1 MARPKKQ
8 TSDRREQWIKARVSP
23 AEHADI
29 LTRAARARVS
39 PSEFVRQSALAIPGA
54 SPADAPVAVAEEA
67 AQADFELIDQLRRVG
82 VNLNQL
88 TRVANQT
95 GFMPD
100 GLEETLARV
109 DRLLDR
115 MIEP

>member
-1 MARPKKQ
+1 MARPKKP

-29 LTRAARARVS
+29 LTRAARARLS
-39 PSEFVRQSALAIPGA
+39 PSEFLRNSAL
-54 SPADAPVAVAEEA
+54 SSQVVVAEEA
-67 AQADFELIDQLRRVG
+67 AGADFETIDQLRRVG

-88 TRVANQT
+88 TRVANKT
-95 GFMPD
+95 GYMPD
-100 GLEETLARV
+100 GLEEALAKV

>member
-1 MARPKKQ
+1 MARPKKH
-8 TSDRREQWIKARVSP
+8 SGDRREQWIKARVSP

-39 PSEFVRQSALAIPGA
+39 PSEFLRSSALA
-54 SPADAPVAVAEEA
+54 SPASVQVVVAEEA
-67 AQADFELIDQLRRVG
+67 AQADFELTDQLRRIG

-95 GFMPD
+95 GYMPD
-100 GLEETLARV
+100 GLEEALAKV

>member
-8 TSDRREQWIKARVSP
+8 TADRREQWIKARVSP

-29 LTRAARARVS
+29 LTRAARARLS
-39 PSEFVRQSALAIPGA
+39 PSEFLRNSALA
-54 SPADAPVAVAEEA
+54 SPASASVVVAEEA
-67 AQADFELIDQLRRVG
+67 AQADFETIDQLRRVG

-95 GFMPD
+95 GYMPD
-100 GLEETLARV
+100 GLEEALAKV
-109 DRLLDR
+109 DQLLDR

>member
-1 MARPKKQ
+1 MARPKKP

-29 LTRAARARVS
+29 LTRAARARLS
-39 PSEFVRQSALAIPGA
+39 PSEFLRNSALA
-54 SPADAPVAVAEEA
+54 SQVVVAEEA
-67 AQADFELIDQLRRVG
+67 AGADFETIDQLRRVG

-88 TRVANQT
+88 TRVANKT
-95 GFMPD
+95 GYMPD
-100 GLEETLARV
+100 GLEEALAKV

>member
-1 MARPKKQ
+1 MARPKKP

-29 LTRAARARVS
+29 LTRAARARLS
-39 PSEFVRQSALAIPGA
+39 PSEFLRNSALA
-54 SPADAPVAVAEEA
+54 SQVVVAEEA
-67 AQADFELIDQLRRVG
+67 AGADFETIDQLRRLG

-88 TRVANQT
+88 TRVANKT
-95 GFMPD
+95 GYMPD
-100 GLEETLARV
+100 GLEEALAKV